1 MRILSLALT
10 LILYCVGIQGLRAEP
25 ADSVEGTLRSASFVT
40 NDIEACVKFYSM
52 LLGYHVLGES
62 TITAEK
68 SRQVVGAGGDRRVTR
83 YVSMAPKGWT
93 IENQDLRAGVS
104 FIEIEGA
111 APSPFDQDGARASRA
126 GELVLAHRVT
136 NIEEIARRAKEI
148 DAPIVAPLGK
158 SGSGKSMSMAVL
170 DPNGVRVEMY
180 EYLPQ
185 Q

>member
-1 MRILSLALT
+1 MRAFAFALLGSILFSGFHIA
-10 LILYCVGIQGLRAEP
+10 CAEP
-25 ADSVEGTLRSASFVT
+25 EPVVEGTLRSASFVT
-40 NDIEACVKFYSM
+40 NDIDACIAFYSQ
-52 LLGYHVLGES
+52 LLGYAVIGDS
-62 TITAEK
+62 IISAGK
-68 SRQVVGAGGDRRVTR
+68 SRQVVGATGDRKVTR

-111 APSPFDQDGARASRA
+111 APSPFDQDGARPSRA

-136 NIEEIARRAKEI
+136 NIEDIARRAE
-148 DAPIVAPLGK
+148 ALGTPIVAPLGK

-180 EYLPQ
+180 EY
-185 Q
+185 

>member
-1 MRILSLALT
+1 MRIFPLALT
-10 LILYCVGIQGLRAEP
+10 LMFYCVGIQGLRAEP
-25 ADSVEGTLRSASFVT
+25 APEVEGVLRSASFVT
-40 NDIEACVKFYSM
+40 NDIDASVAFYST

-68 SRQVVGAGGDRRVTR
+68 SRQVVGATGDRKVTR

-104 FIEIEGA
+104 FIQIDGA

-136 NIEEIARRAKEI
+136 NIEEIARRVGALG
-148 DAPIVAPLGK
+148 APIVAPLGK